1 MMVQDSFESGVLT
14 KRKCP
19 SPSSGTSTPLSL
31 IEKIKQSMG
40 LEKKFFSLE
49 FFPPR
54 TPAGAANLIGKLEK
68 FSASSPL
75 FCDIT
80 WHAAGDPGGDKETSS
95 MQIAGAA
102 LNYCGV
108 EIMLHITCANETR
121 ETITKHLYKA
131 KSMGIRNILALRGD
145 PPHGEDFEVVD
156 ENLVYAADLVKHIRQ
171 EFGDS
176 FTICVAG
183 YPTGHPDCSS
193 YEEDLTHLK
202 EKVDAGAD
210 FIITQLFF
218 EAKTFL
224 KFVEDCREIGIDVPI
239 IPGVMPIQSYDSLR
253 HLVKLSKLDIPKEIL
268 EAIQPIK
275 DDDLAIRTYGVD
287 YTIKMVNELFSS
299 GLVPGIHFYT
309 LNREVATT
317 EILKQTKL
325 WSLEPLY
332 ARSLPWKP
340 SANVK
345 RIKEEVRPI
354 FWASRTKSYVHR
366 TSEWDEFPN
375 SRWGDSA
382 AASFGDLSDYHL
394 FYLRNRTKKE
404 TLLKMWGEE
413 LSSVQD
419 VYDVFVCYISGE
431 KNVNGSKVTM
441 LPWNED
447 DLAPETSEVSDDLVE
462 VNRSGVLTINSQ
474 PHANAAKSTD
484 PVFGWG
490 GAGGYVYQKAY
501 LEFFTRKEVVD
512 KLLEVLEMDYPG
524 VSYHVVDHK
533 GEIDIISEEL
543 ASPVAVTW
551 GVFPGKEIIQPTV
564 VDPVSFQIWKDEA
577 FALWKHQWAR
587 LYPEESKSRE
597 IIDTIHDSYMLV
609 NLVDN
614 DYVAGNCLFEAI
626 KKAIKLAEMKKET
639 NLSVESHSKTLTSGQ
654 TRV

>member
-1 MMVQDSFESGVLT
+1 MLVQDTFESGVLT

-31 IEKIKQSMG
+31 IEKIKQSIG

-68 FSASSPL
+68 FSSGSPL
-75 FCDIT
+75 FCDVT

-95 MQIAGAA
+95 MHIAGTI
-102 LNYCGV
+102 LDYCGV

-121 ETITKHLYKA
+121 ETITRHLYKA

-156 ENLVYAADLVKHIRQ
+156 EGLVYGTDLVKHIRQ

-183 YPTGHPDCSS
+183 YPQGHPDCSS
-193 YEEDLTHLK
+193 YEEDLIHLK

-210 FIITQLFF
+210 FVITQLFF
-218 EAKTFL
+218 ETKTFL
-224 KFVEDCREIGIDVPI
+224 KFVDDCREIGIDVPI

-253 HLVKLSKLDIPKEIL
+253 HLVKLSKLSIPQDL
-268 EAIQPIK
+268 LDAIQPIK
-275 DDDLAIRTYGVD
+275 DDDKAIRNYGVD
-287 YTIKMVNELFSS
+287 YTVKMVNELFSN
-299 GLVPGIHFYT
+299 GVPGIHFYT

-317 EILKQTKL
+317 EILKQTSL

-354 FWASRTKSYVHR
+354 FWASRAKSYVHR

-404 TLLKMWGEE
+404 TLLKMWGEQ
-413 LSSVQD
+413 LTSVQD

-431 KNVNGSKVTM
+431 KNVNGTKVTM

-447 DLAPETSEVSDDLVE
+447 ELAPETSEVSEDLVE
-462 VNRSGVLTINSQ
+462 LNRKGVLTINSQ

-512 KLLEVLEMDYPG
+512 KLLEVLGTNYPS
-524 VSYHVVDHK
+524 VSYHVVDHT
-533 GEIDIISEEL
+533 GEVDTISEDL

-564 VDPVSFQIWKDEA
+564 VDPVSFQIWKCRCCAASFKWLDRNIIADFREESSFQISHLVVARVYKATFFTLHRVTEA
-577 FALWKHQWAR
+577 FFLQCPPLRWNKWA
-587 LYPEESKSRE
+587 
-597 IIDTIHDSYMLV
+597 T
-609 NLVDN
+609 
-614 DYVAGNCLFEAI
+614 
-626 KKAIKLAEMKKET
+626 
-639 NLSVESHSKTLTSGQ
+639 
-654 TRV
+654 